1 MNKNACCCMPTQLNE
16 HILHLLVEFVEEP
29 SPLTKVAATCR
40 RIETSTQPR
49 FRKLRRKLKWWRDVE
64 VTARRE
70 AIARAVHWAFDLRNL
85 NWRRVRAYQIRQDT
99 RTAERINRSWLN
111 QLQLRR

>member
-1 MNKNACCCMPTQLNE
+1 MQTPLNE

-49 FRKLRRKLKWWRDVE
+49 FRKLRRKLKWWSDVE
-64 VTARRE
+64 VSARSE
-70 AIARAVHWAFDLRNL
+70 TLLRAVHWTLDLRNL
-85 NWRRVRAYQIRQDT
+85 NWRMVNARQIYQGT
-99 RTAERINRSWLN
+99 LTVERINRSWLN

>member
-1 MNKNACCCMPTQLNE
+1 MNKNACCCMQTQLNE

-49 FRKLRRKLKWWRDVE
+49 FRKLAGP
-64 VTARRE
+64 VTKIHA
-70 AIARAVHWAFDLRNL
+70 
-85 NWRRVRAYQIRQDT
+85 
-99 RTAERINRSWLN
+99 
-111 QLQLRR
+111 